1 MGPRAIPASAG
12 HAPPRARLSL
22 ADRRAERRADTLAA
36 FASALLPG
44 SSAAGLGDPRS
55 YPRDGEEHCGG
66 ARSRARPAGSVSA
79 GLRVPTS
86 DLRLASPGPRNAPGG
101 YSASSLLRIFSVA
114 WAALTRATYS
124 TTSGGASSSASQTTT
139 WTWVWL
145 IISQRA
151 RLAGVN
157 VALG

>member
-1 MGPRAIPASAG
+1 MAKSIVEARAAALVRPDLSALGYASRRAICG
-12 HAPPRARLSL
+12 WRVLVRAMPQ
-22 ADRRAERRADTLAA
+22 A
-36 FASALLPG
+36 
-44 SSAAGLGDPRS
+44 
-55 YPRDGEEHCGG
+55 
-66 ARSRARPAGSVSA
+66 V
-79 GLRVPTS
+79 
-86 DLRLASPGPRNAPGG
+86 